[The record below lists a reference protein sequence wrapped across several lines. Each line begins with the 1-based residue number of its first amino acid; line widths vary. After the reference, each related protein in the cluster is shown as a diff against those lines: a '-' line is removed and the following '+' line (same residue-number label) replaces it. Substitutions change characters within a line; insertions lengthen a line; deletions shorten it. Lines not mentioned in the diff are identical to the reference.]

1 MNNKLRV
8 DFHCHTNYSRD
19 SLTRPEI
26 LVKMCLRKGLD
37 RVVVTDHNTIAGALE
52 AHYLDPLHIIVGEEI
67 MTSCGELLAAYVQ
80 ERVPA
85 GIPPLETIQI
95 LRDQGAFI
103 SISHPFDKMRKGSW
117 RIEDILPI
125 LPYVDA
131 IEGFN
136 ARIMVQDANKQAL
149 SFAKEH
155 DLAITAGSD
164 AHTAFELGM
173 ASLWLDPFENVD
185 ELKFNIRHGILD
197 SKQSPWW
204 VHILSTYAKYHN
216 NLKRG

>member
-1 MNNKLRV
+1 M
-8 DFHCHTNYSRD
+8 
-19 SLTRPEI
+19 
-26 LVKMCLRKGLD
+26 
-37 RVVVTDHNTIAGALE
+37 
-52 AHYLDPLHIIVGEEI
+52 
-67 MTSCGELLAAYVQ
+67 
-80 ERVPA
+80 
-85 GIPPLETIQI
+85 
-95 LRDQGAFI
+95 
-103 SISHPFDKMRKGSW
+103 
-117 RIEDILPI
+117 EDILPI

-185 ELKFNIRHGILD
+185 ELKLNVRHGILS

-216 NLKRG
+216 NLKKG

>member
-1 MNNKLRV
+1 M
-8 DFHCHTNYSRD
+8 
-19 SLTRPEI
+19 
-26 LVKMCLRKGLD
+26 
-37 RVVVTDHNTIAGALE
+37 
-52 AHYLDPLHIIVGEEI
+52 
-67 MTSCGELLAAYVQ
+67 
-80 ERVPA
+80 
-85 GIPPLETIQI
+85 
-95 LRDQGAFI
+95 
-103 SISHPFDKMRKGSW
+103 
-117 RIEDILPI
+117 EDILPI